1 MSDTAPLYTSRQ
13 LAELVR
19 PLDRPQQFLV
29 NLFFP
34 NVRLFETR
42 RVDFHVLN
50 MAREVAKYVHP
61 DSVAS
66 PQAER
71 GFKIDSFEPA
81 YLKPLT
87 PLKPS
92 NMLDIRPGE
101 RVGGEMSPLE
111 RRADRVAQTVLDH
124 EAQVLRRIEQMAS
137 TILATG
143 AITVV
148 SDEYPTA
155 TVDFGRDASQTLAL
169 TTSARWGEDGV
180 SPTANIRNWSQTVA
194 TNSGAV
200 VDTCVMGGAAFELLV
215 AEESFRDRLDNR
227 RQNDGDINLFQSPKG
242 TDAWGSYQ
250 GTVGNVD
257 YFTYSQPY
265 TEGGVA
271 KNMMHEYGVILGGRH
286 QLHGVVTYGAIED
299 DEALVAAQFWSKMYR
314 VHNPS
319 RVFIEAAAAPLPVPA
334 RVNASMYVQVR

>member
-1 MSDTAPLYTSRQ
+1 MSDTAPIYSSRQ
-13 LAELVR
+13 LVEVVR

-34 NVRLFETR
+34 GARLFDTR

-61 DSVAS
+61 ESVAV

-87 PLKPS
+87 PLTPS
-92 NMLDIRPGE
+92 SMLDIRPGE

-111 RRADRVAQTVLDH
+111 RRADRISQILLDQ
-124 EAQVLRRIEQMAS
+124 EAQVMRRVEAMAS

-143 AITVV
+143 AITVQ
-148 SDEYPTA
+148 SDEFPTS
-155 TVDFGRDASQTLAL
+155 TISFGREAGQTLAL
-169 TTSARWGEDGV
+169 TTTARWGETGV
-180 SPTANIRNWSQTVA
+180 SPSQNLRTWSQTVA

-200 VDTCVMGGAAFELLV
+200 VDTCVMGGEAFELLV
-215 AEESFRDRLDNR
+215 AEQSFRDRLDNR

-250 GTVGNVD
+250 GTVGNID

-271 KNMMHEYGVILGGRH
+271 KNMMHPHGVILGSRR
-286 QLHGVVTYGAIED
+286 QMQGVVAYGAILD
-299 DEALVAAQFWSKMYR
+299 DEALIPARWWPKMYR

-319 RVFIEAAAAPLPVPA
+319 RVFIESASAPLPVPS
-334 RVNASMYVQVR
+334 RVNAAMYVQVR